1 MLFSAQSR
9 KINGIA
15 VIQCDGRL
23 VVSEGVPVLQDEI
36 EKHSLETKK
45 YILDLGAVSYVDSG
59 GLGAMVRLLGTLRAH
74 HGDLKLCRV
83 SPFVQN
89 VLRATNLHGVFCIYE
104 TETQALADFAQR
116 PAVSAP
122 HTFSSNTKVLCID
135 PSSDLLAYMTAVL
148 KRAGFE
154 IKTARFLSD
163 ATTLV
168 CAMQP
173 RMIVC
178 GPGVQ
183 STSAAK
189 VSPPAPASPI
199 AASARGFSHRR
210 CLRRRPGSGQS
221 RQRTITTRRLTLP
234 CPTTSCNKS
243 FRRVRPAEL
252 YSANV

>member
-23 VVSEGVPVLQDEI
+23 VVSEGVRLLQDEI
-36 EKHSLETKK
+36 EKHNLETKK

-74 HGDLKLCRV
+74 RGDLKLCRV

-89 VLRATNLHGVFCIYE
+89 VLRATNLHGMFCIYE
-104 TETQALADFAQR
+104 TETEALADFAQR
-116 PAVSAP
+116 SAASVP

-154 IKTARFLSD
+154 VKTARFLSD

-183 STSAAK
+183 STSAAFEK
-189 VSPPAPASPI
+189 
-199 AASARGFSHRR
+199 F
-210 CLRRRPGSGQS
+210 
-221 RQRTITTRRLTLP
+221 RRLLP
-234 CPTTSCNKS
+234 EVQLLHLPADFHTADASDAGLELVN
-243 FRRVRPAEL
+243 RVNDLLNAEPE
-252 YSANV
+252 N